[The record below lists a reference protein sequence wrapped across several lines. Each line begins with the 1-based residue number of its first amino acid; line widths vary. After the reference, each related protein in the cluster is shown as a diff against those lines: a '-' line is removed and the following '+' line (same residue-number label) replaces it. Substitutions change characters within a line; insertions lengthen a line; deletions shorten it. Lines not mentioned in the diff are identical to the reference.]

1 MNHLKYFF
9 SHYYYQ
15 IGVALF
21 LLITLFFVSPDSQ
34 LHYTFGRNDCAIF
47 FSSGKAWM
55 NGMTPYVDFA
65 DSKGP
70 LLWLIYGIGYLISHY
85 DYTGVFWLSWLSY
98 TICFLYLYKIADY
111 FLKEKALAFISCIVM
126 GIAIFFPWF
135 HYEVKSEDWCQP
147 FIVASLYYACRIV
160 FSQQPIDIKNIC
172 RAFFVFG
179 ISFSATLLI
188 KYNISAMLISI
199 YIYVIIILIKNR
211 IGLFKPIICGLS
223 GASLIILPFA
233 IYLIVAGAFNA
244 FINEYFINTLKTIN
258 QSQYHSNFF
267 HELLYHIGYAE
278 RVYYF
283 IFSMFGCFGIYIF
296 KHKNMFF
303 LPFILSCF
311 WIISLHH
318 ADAHYFN
325 ACTSFPIFFI
335 ICAIHSCRNILNK
348 QQHLSTSITTII
360 SLFIIIITNCFQYG
374 YIDKTF
380 ITQKSAQYTEM
391 ITVNRILKKIKNPKV
406 IYYYCIDR
414 GDGIAANALPGSVY
428 WTSQLGAT
436 TEMQERQLVDIKQQ
450 KADFIFIESKNQPDE
465 TIKIKTL
472 EAMGYHLVYK
482 YKSEN
487 NIGRLRAILSKHHI
501 M

>member
-1 MNHLKYFF
+1 M
-9 SHYYYQ
+9 
-15 IGVALF
+15 I
-21 LLITLFFVSPDSQ
+21 
-34 LHYTFGRNDCAIF
+34 
-47 FSSGKAWM
+47 
-55 NGMTPYVDFA
+55 
-65 DSKGP
+65 
-70 LLWLIYGIGYLISHY
+70 
-85 DYTGVFWLSWLSY
+85 
-98 TICFLYLYKIADY
+98 
-111 FLKEKALAFISCIVM
+111 
-126 GIAIFFPWF
+126 
-135 HYEVKSEDWCQP
+135 
-147 FIVASLYYACRIV
+147 
-160 FSQQPIDIKNIC
+160 
-172 RAFFVFG
+172 
-179 ISFSATLLI
+179 
-188 KYNISAMLISI
+188 
-199 YIYVIIILIKNR
+199 
-211 IGLFKPIICGLS
+211 
-223 GASLIILPFA
+223 
-233 IYLIVAGAFNA
+233 
-244 FINEYFINTLKTIN
+244 
-258 QSQYHSNFF
+258 
-267 HELLYHIGYAE
+267 
-278 RVYYF
+278 
-283 IFSMFGCFGIYIF
+283 GCFGIYIF